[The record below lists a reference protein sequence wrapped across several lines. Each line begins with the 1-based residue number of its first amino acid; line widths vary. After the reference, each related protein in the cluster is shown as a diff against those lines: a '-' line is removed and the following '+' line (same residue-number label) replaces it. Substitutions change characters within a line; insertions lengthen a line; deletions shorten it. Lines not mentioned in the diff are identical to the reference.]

1 MNQILKFALL
11 LLLSCSSVFS
21 HAYKL
26 TGKIEFNSKDVKI
39 ITLKFLY
46 YDKEYNRIFQ
56 SDTATITG
64 NTFKVQGKIP
74 NNYDY
79 FEVNL
84 HINNKSVG
92 EFIINNKENNIT
104 VSSESNILS
113 RENTTISVL
122 NSLVDS
128 LRIERSK
135 HYQYFQEKY
144 KKSPK
149 LWFQYSKDLIKSNP
163 ANYYSLMLLNQF
175 VRSEYVEFPD
185 SVLALYKHLTPEVQ
199 STRLGK
205 DLYTETFSRSQ
216 VAASIKKGKPL
227 PYFEVK
233 DEYDKLFKSSSLNGN
248 VSLVVFSAVWCVPC
262 QVELKHLKVLYNT
275 YKEKGFKVVYFNLDD
290 NKNQWLNHIEKNNLT
305 WTNVSEML
313 PDRSMGSI
321 IAKQFLIYAVPAS
334 FLVNKNGIILRR
346 IDGVMNKTEQKDV
359 EQIIVDSL

>member
-74 NNYDY
+74 NGYDY
-79 FEVNL
+79 FNTTL
-84 HINNKSVG
+84 HINNNPVG
-92 EFIINNKENNIT
+92 SFIINNEANNIVISSENNI
-104 VSSESNILS
+104 IS
-113 RENTTISVL
+113 RENINISVL
-122 NSLVDS
+122 KSSVDS
-128 LRIERSK
+128 LQSERIKHHQSLSK
-135 HYQYFQEKY
+135 KNIKKPEIALQYD
-144 KKSPK
+144 
-149 LWFQYSKDLIKSNP
+149 KDLIKKNF
-163 ANYYSLMLLNQF
+163 ANYYSLMLLYQF
-175 VRSEYVEFPD
+175 AHGEYVEFPD

-205 DLYTETFSRSQ
+205 DLYSETFSRSQ
-216 VAASIKKGKPL
+216 AAAAVKQGNPL